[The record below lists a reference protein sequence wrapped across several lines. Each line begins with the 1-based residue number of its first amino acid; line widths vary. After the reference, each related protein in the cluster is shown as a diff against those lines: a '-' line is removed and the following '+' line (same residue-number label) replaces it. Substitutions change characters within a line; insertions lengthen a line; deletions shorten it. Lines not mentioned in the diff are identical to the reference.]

1 MRKCIFA
8 CVVKTLLLVHPRN
21 CPLVPVDDFP
31 LSCGCYVYPLVIS
44 RLPMICNIYI
54 LLTCFCIIFPR
65 FCSVFYK
72 TALLSAN
79 PQIQEFF
86 FVYYYDEKQ
95 VTFK

>member
-1 MRKCIFA
+1 
-8 CVVKTLLLVHPRN
+8 
-21 CPLVPVDDFP
+21 
-31 LSCGCYVYPLVIS
+31 
-44 RLPMICNIYI
+44 MICNIYI

-86 FVYYYDEKQ
+86 LLIIMMKNRLHSNNSLSSGTVS
-95 VTFK
+95 VSV